1 MVLTYHTAIPSP
13 MQPGVPLVVLLH
25 GRGTDEYD
33 LAGLAPFLPD
43 GWGAVFP
50 RAPFPGQPWGYGPG
64 WAWYRFLGDTTPE
77 PEGFLESQR
86 AVGELLDRLP
96 GELPVRPGPMVV
108 GGFSQGGTM
117 ALAFALR
124 HRGRVAAVLNFS
136 GFLADHP
143 NVRVTPETAAA
154 TPIFWG
160 HGTLDTAIPFAV
172 AEQGRATLRAA
183 GARLETRDYPM
194 GHGIAAEEVSDAM
207 EWLRRTVGE
216 KWGEKARK
224 RE

>member
-1 MVLTYHTAIPSP
+1 MVLTYRAAIPSP
-13 MQPGVPLVVLLH
+13 MQSGAPLAVLMH
-25 GRGTDEYD
+25 GRGTDEND
-33 LAGLAPFLPD
+33 LAGLAPLLPD

-64 WAWYRFLGDTTPE
+64 WAWYRFLGGATPE

-86 AVGELLDRLP
+86 GLAELLDRLP
-96 GELPVRPGPMVV
+96 NELPVRPGPLVV

-117 ALAFALR
+117 GLAFALR
-124 HRGRVAAVLNFS
+124 YPGRVAAVLNFS

-143 NVRVTPETAAA
+143 DVRVTPENASA

-160 HGTLDTAIPFAV
+160 HGTLDTSVPFAL

-194 GHGIAAEEVSDAM
+194 GHGIAPDEVQDAIAWM
-207 EWLRRTVGE
+207 
-216 KWGEKARK
+216 RK
-224 RE
+224 QIDNP